1 MHIHKASLENFK
13 GFLGKHEI
21 TFNKGINFFVGN
33 NNCGKTT
40 IFKAVEFI
48 LSKGEKASFVH
59 KNCDNNQDVSVEIEF
74 RGDDIKRL
82 CEHGNLKK
90 YMGYIIDNADG
101 STSLRILRSSKLDN
115 ITQDKKNKI
124 LDIKNV
130 RIFNPNTNQF
140 ENPTGIDTTISELFD
155 AQFVYSDSK
164 NEDYQD
170 FGKTKLVGKII
181 NSITRNFQETEVFR
195 ELQEAHNRAFG
206 DEGLIQILKDI
217 QNKIQSVL
225 VGQYGDA
232 EVEFNFGLPEIDN
245 FLKNGNIMLSD
256 NGIKTNVSE
265 KGTGMQRALALSLI
279 QVYAEINRE
288 SSDDNTEKPI
298 LFFIDEP
305 ETFLHPGAQNKLLNA
320 LERLSNSSQ
329 IFITTHSPYLLKNFD
344 KNKHQIH
351 IFSKNEST
359 NKIDRKEM
367 LKLFGNS
374 SPTWGEIN
382 YCAFGVTSAEFHNE
396 LYGFLQSIATSD
408 DRENYREEN
417 FDNWLVNKGI
427 PQTKRYN
434 RLNKDGTTRQEE
446 KTLPTFIRNI
456 IHHPENTHNQFS
468 PEELTESIKGL
479 MRILDQ
485 TNSRNN

>member
-1 MHIHKASLENFK
+1 M
-13 GFLGKHEI
+13 
-21 TFNKGINFFVGN
+21 
-33 NNCGKTT
+33 
-40 IFKAVEFI
+40 
-48 LSKGEKASFVH
+48 
-59 KNCDNNQDVSVEIEF
+59 
-74 RGDDIKRL
+74 
-82 CEHGNLKK
+82 NLK
-90 YMGYIIDNADG
+90 
-101 STSLRILRSSKLDN
+101 
-115 ITQDKKNKI
+115 
-124 LDIKNV
+124 
-130 RIFNPNTNQF
+130 P
-140 ENPTGIDTTISELFD
+140 
-155 AQFVYSDSK
+155 
-164 NEDYQD
+164 
-170 FGKTKLVGKII
+170 
-181 NSITRNFQETEVFR
+181 
-195 ELQEAHNRAFG
+195 
-206 DEGLIQILKDI
+206 
-217 QNKIQSVL
+217 
-225 VGQYGDA
+225 
-232 EVEFNFGLPEIDN
+232 
-245 FLKNGNIMLSD
+245 
-256 NGIKTNVSE
+256 
-265 KGTGMQRALALSLI
+265 
-279 QVYAEINRE
+279 
-288 SSDDNTEKPI
+288 
-298 LFFIDEP
+298 
-305 ETFLHPGAQNKLLNA
+305 FLHPGAQNKLLNA
-320 LERLSNSSQ
+320 LERLSDSSQ

-468 PEELTESIKGL
+468 PEELIESIKGL